1 MKKAY
6 DEAIKAYNMG
16 EVPVGAVIVKDGVI
30 IGKGFNL
37 KENMNDPTT
46 HAEMVAIR
54 EACRNI
60 NSWRLNGC
68 TMYVTL
74 EPCSMCAGALVNS
87 RIDRVI
93 IGTEDRRMGA
103 CGSAVNIL
111 QTSSFNHKV
120 DIEFGIM
127 KSECSSI
134 LSQFFKALREKR
146 NIKNKH
152 LD

>member
-6 DEAIKAYNMG
+6 DEAVKAFNLG

-30 IGKGFNL
+30 VGRGFNL

-46 HAEMVAIR
+46 HAEMIAIK
-54 EACRNI
+54 EACRTLK
-60 NSWRLNGC
+60 SWRLTGC

-87 RIDRVI
+87 RIDKVI
-93 IGTEDRRMGA
+93 IGTEDQRMGA

-111 QTSSFNHKV
+111 QTASFNHKV
-120 DIEFGIM
+120 DIEFGVM
-127 KSECSSI
+127 KSECSNI
-134 LSQFFKALREKR
+134 LSEFFRNLREKR
-146 NIKNKH
+146 NMKNKY
-152 LD
+152 LE